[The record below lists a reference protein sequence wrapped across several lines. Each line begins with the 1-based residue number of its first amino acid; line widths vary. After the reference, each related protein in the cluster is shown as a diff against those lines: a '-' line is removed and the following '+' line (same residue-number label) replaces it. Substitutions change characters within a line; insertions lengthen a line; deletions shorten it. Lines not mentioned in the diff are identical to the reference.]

1 MSKAQLVITAVV
13 VEGRSKSEVAR
24 DYDVSRYWVQQLCR
38 RYATE
43 GPAAFEPRSRR
54 PHHNPNVVD
63 HHVEDT
69 IVRLRKSLA
78 KQGYDAGADTIHTH
92 LLGDPTLTKV
102 PAVTTIWRIL
112 TRRGFITPQPHKRPR
127 SAWKR
132 FTAEQPNQ
140 LWQADV
146 THWHLADGTSVEI
159 LNILDDHS
167 RVACPPGCREALLLE
182 CLLGVR
188 VPLAMVVEGFGPVR
202 CQVLAVAIGSLTV
215 VESDPFS
222 RGQRK
227 FGGTRI
233 ERLMVDE
240 FRLVA
245 AVHRFSQSILP
256 NGRTLPTRRGGSVC
270 AKWPA
275 RPNRASTAGR
285 CLLNPRS
292 ARHQTH
298 PSLWPRCSTV
308 ATYRTVPPK

>member
-1 MSKAQLVITAVV
+1 MSKARLVITAVV

-38 RYATE
+38 RYPPRVRRPSSRAPDAPTTTPTPSTTRSRTRSS
-43 GPAAFEPRSRR
+43 GSARAWPDRAGRRRRHHPHPPARR
-54 PHHNPNVVD
+54 PHPHQSPCSNDHLAHLDPPRLHHTPTAETPPVPGNGSPPSNPTN
-63 HHVEDT
+63 
-69 IVRLRKSLA
+69 
-78 KQGYDAGADTIHTH
+78 AGK
-92 LLGDPTLTKV
+92 PTSPTGTS
-102 PAVTTIWRIL
+102 PMA
-112 TRRGFITPQPHKRPR
+112 P
-127 SAWKR
+127 AWKSS
-132 FTAEQPNQ
+132 TSSTT
-140 LWQADV
+140 
-146 THWHLADGTSVEI
+146 THGWP
-159 LNILDDHS
+159 
-167 RVACPPGCREALLLE
+167 CPPGCGR
-182 CLLGVR
+182 LGPYVWPPR
-188 VPLAMVVEGFGPVR
+188 CGVPLATVRGFGPDR
-202 CQVLAVAIGSLTV
+202 CQVLAAAIGSLTV

-275 RPNRASTAGR
+275 RPNRASPRWTLFAKPAF
-285 CLLNPRS
+285 CAPPNP
-292 ARHQTH
+292 
-298 PSLWPRCSTV
+298 PESLAPMSTV